1 MDKKEHERRRLEGQ
15 VDSMRRWLTTMPL
28 SAGGH
33 HNNLHYIQDFALL
46 LAHADCTPNSR
57 ILELG
62 CGSGWTTEWLARL
75 GFKVTALDIN
85 ADMLE
90 LGRERMAACKRAFP
104 ETPMSAEFVTGDAEE
119 LDFEDESF
127 DAVCCVNSL
136 HHIPDIPKALTEIH
150 RVLKKGGR
158 FLFFEPGEGHAES
171 EVSKREM
178 EEHGVTEKDII
189 IDELAGWAE
198 AAGFVLFALVPSL
211 DPNTSIPLDRWHRL
225 ARAGWRLPLELWRWR
240 KALLHR
246 VVHHPCGYL
255 LKGGGTAYGR
265 IVAGEMISFSVPEA
279 VPHREMLRLKATVR
293 NSGDAPWMSWGSFLA
308 GDPLNQGEGGYVN
321 LGVKL
326 MRPDGTCEDPDFSRG
341 MLLADVMP
349 GETAE
354 ISCLAKAPASAGEYD
369 LKVDLV
375 QEGVA
380 WFEDMGSTP
389 LHRSLTVTPDD
400 PATPPDTRIPD
411 TLEAALTVDRIEQGD
426 DGSATLT
433 VSVTNEGDTV
443 WLHEPLDEPGLP
455 SHGRGFVRLGVQV
468 LGARNEMVNRDYL
481 HVDLP
486 RDMAP
491 ADSVTLTFAVDT
503 ASLPDTAGRLKVDMV
518 NEQIAWFE
526 DRGSTPLVLALP
538 LKKES

>member
-46 LAHADCTPNSR
+46 LAHADCMPNSR
-57 ILELG
+57 VLELG
-62 CGSGWTTEWLARL
+62 CGSGWATEWMARL

-90 LGRERMAACKRAFP
+90 LGQERMAACKRAFP
-104 ETPMSAEFVTGDAEE
+104 ETPMSVEFVTGDAEA
-119 LDFEDESF
+119 LDFEDETF
-127 DAVCCVNSL
+127 DAVYCLNAL
-136 HHIPDIPKALTEIH
+136 HHIPDIPTALAEIH

-158 FLFFEPGEGHAES
+158 FLFLEPGEGHAES

-189 IDELAGWAE
+189 IDELAGWSRQ
-198 AAGFVLFALVPSL
+198 AGFEQFVIVPSL
-211 DPNTSIPLDRWHRL
+211 DPNISVSLDRWRHL
-225 ARAGWRLPLELWRWR
+225 ARAGWRLPIELWRWR
-240 KALLHR
+240 KALMDR

-255 LKGGGTAYGR
+255 LKGGGTAHGR
-265 IVAGEMISFSVPEA
+265 IVAGEIVSFDSPESVA
-279 VPHREMLRLKATVR
+279 HREMITLKATVR

-308 GDPLNQGEGGYVN
+308 SDPLNQGEGGYVN

-341 MLLADVMP
+341 ILMQDVMP

-354 ISCLAKAPASAGEYD
+354 ISCLAKVPATSGEYG

-389 LHRSLTVTPDD
+389 FHTELTVTADE
-400 PATPPDTRIPD
+400 PARPPDTRIPD
-411 TLEAALTVDRIEQGD
+411 VLQATLTVDGIEQRGE
-426 DGSATLT
+426 GTAVLT
-433 VSVTNEGDTV
+433 VSVTNSGNTL
-443 WLHEPLDEPGLP
+443 WLAEPKDEPGLP

-468 LGARNEMVNRDYL
+468 LTHQHEMVDRDLL

-486 RDMAP
+486 HDVAP
-491 ADSVTLTFAVDT
+491 GDT
-503 ASLPDTAGRLKVDMV
+503 VRLSASIDTSALPDAAGCLKLDMV

-526 DRGSTPLVLALP
+526 DRGSTAIVLP
-538 LKKES
+538 LPLA

>member
-1 MDKKEHERRRLEGQ
+1 
-15 VDSMRRWLTTMPL
+15 MRRWLTTMPL

-57 ILELG
+57 VLELG
-62 CGSGWTTEWLARL
+62 CGSGWASEWMARL

-85 ADMLE
+85 DDMLE
-90 LGRERMAACKRAFP
+90 LGRERMVACRRAFP
-104 ETPMSAEFVTGDAEE
+104 ETPMSVDFVTGDAEA

-127 DAVCCVNSL
+127 DAVYCLNAL
-136 HHIPDIPKALTEIH
+136 HHIPDIPKALAEIH

-158 FLFFEPGEGHAES
+158 FLFLEPGEGHAEA

-189 IDELAGWAE
+189 IDELEAWARQ
-198 AAGFVLFALVPSL
+198 AGFVQFALVPSL
-211 DPNTSIPLDRWHRL
+211 DPLTSISLDRWRYL
-225 ARAGWRLPLELWRWR
+225 AHAGWRLPIELWRWR
-240 KALLHR
+240 KALIHR

-255 LKGGGTAYGR
+255 LKGGGTAQGR
-265 IVAGEMISFSVPEA
+265 IVAGEIVSFAVPES

-326 MRPDGTCEDPDFSRG
+326 MRPDGTCEDPDLSRG
-341 MLLADVMP
+341 VLLKDVLP
-349 GETAE
+349 GETTE
-354 ISCLAKAPASAGEYD
+354 ITCLAKAPATPGEYG

-389 LHRSLTVTPDD
+389 LHRKLTVTPDE
-400 PATPPDTRIPD
+400 PNSSPDTRIPD
-411 TLEAALTVDRIEQGD
+411 ALLAVLTVEKVEPGES
-426 DGSATLT
+426 GTATLT
-433 VSVTNEGDTV
+433 VSVTNDGNTL
-443 WLHEPLDEPGLP
+443 WLCEPKDEPGLP

-468 LGARNEMVNRDYL
+468 ISAQHEMVNRDFL

-486 RDMAP
+486 QEMAP
-491 ADSVTLTFAVDT
+491 TDSVTLTFEVNT
-503 ASLPDTAGRLKVDMV
+503 AALPEAAGCLKLDMV
-518 NEQIAWFE
+518 DEQIAWFE
-526 DRGSTPLVLALP
+526 ERGSTPLVLPLP
-538 LKKES
+538 LA

>member
-57 ILELG
+57 VLELG
-62 CGSGWTTEWLARL
+62 CGSGWSAEWMGRL

-85 ADMLE
+85 EDMLE

-104 ETPMSAEFVTGDAEE
+104 ETPISVEFVTGDAEA
-119 LDFEDESF
+119 LAFDDESF
-127 DAVCCVNSL
+127 DAVYCLNAL
-136 HHIPDIPKALTEIH
+136 HHIPDIPKALKEIH

-158 FLFFEPGEGHAES
+158 FLFMEPGEGHAEA

-189 IDELAGWAE
+189 IDELAEWSRQ
-198 AAGFVLFALVPSL
+198 AGFEQFALVPSL
-211 DPNTSIPLDRWHRL
+211 DPVTSISLGRWRDL

-240 KALLHR
+240 RALIHR

-255 LKGGGTAYGR
+255 LKGGGTAQGR
-265 IVAGEMISFSVPEA
+265 IVAGEIVAFDVPES
-279 VPHREMLRLKATVR
+279 VPHREMLKLKATVR

-341 MLLADVMP
+341 KLLDDVLP

-354 ISCLAKAPASAGEYD
+354 VTCLAKAPAAPGEYG

-389 LHRSLTVTPDD
+389 LHRKLTVTPDE
-400 PATPPDTRIPD
+400 PQTLPDTRIPD
-411 TLEAALTVDRIEQGD
+411 ELRAGLEVEQIELGE
-426 DGSATLT
+426 GTATLT
-433 VSVTNEGDTV
+433 VSVTNEGNTL
-443 WLHEPLDEPGLP
+443 WLREPKDEPGLP
-455 SHGRGFVRLGVQV
+455 SHGRGFVQLGVQV
-468 LGARNEMVNRDYL
+468 LTAQHEMVNRDYL
-481 HVDLP
+481 HVSLP

-491 ADSVTLTFAVDT
+491 SEQMALTVEVNT
-503 ASLPDTAGRLKVDMV
+503 AELPEAAGCLKIDMV
-518 NEQIAWFE
+518 DEQIAWFE
-526 DRGSTPLVLALP
+526 DRGSSPLVLALP

>member
-1 MDKKEHERRRLEGQ
+1 MDRKEHERRRLEGQ

-46 LAHADCTPNSR
+46 LAHADCQPNSR

-75 GFKVTALDIN
+75 GFKVTSLDIN

-104 ETPMSAEFVTGDAEE
+104 ETPMSADFVTGDAEA
-119 LDFEDESF
+119 LAFEDESF

-136 HHIPDIPKALTEIH
+136 HHIPDIPKALAEIH

-158 FLFFEPGEGHAES
+158 FLFFEPGEGHAEA

-189 IDELAGWAE
+189 IDELAGWAT
-198 AAGFVLFALVPSL
+198 AAGFERFALVPSL
-211 DPNTSIPLDRWHRL
+211 DPTTSIPLDRWHAL
-225 ARAGWRLPLELWRWR
+225 ARTGWRLPLELWRWR
-240 KALLHR
+240 KALVHR

-255 LKGGGTAYGR
+255 LKGGGTERGR
-265 IVAGEMISFSVPEA
+265 VVAGEILSFESPDS
-279 VPHREMLRLKATVR
+279 VPHRQMLKLKATVR
-293 NSGDAPWMSWGSFLA
+293 NSGDAPWMSWGTFLA
-308 GDPLNQGEGGYVN
+308 SDPLNQGEGGYVN

-326 MRPDGTCEDPDFSRG
+326 MRPDGTCENPDLSRG
-341 MLLADVMP
+341 ALLQDVMP

-354 ISCLAKAPASAGEYD
+354 ITCLAKAPAVPGEYG

-389 LHRSLTVTPDD
+389 LHRKLSVTEEEP
-400 PATPPDTRIPD
+400 TLPPDTRIPD
-411 TLEAALTVDRIEQGD
+411 VLDADLSVDGVENGSDGTAALTV
-426 DGSATLT
+426 
-433 VSVTNEGDTV
+433 SVVNRGNTV
-443 WLHEPLDEPGLP
+443 WLSEPREEPGLP

-468 LGARNEMVNRDYL
+468 LGAGEEMLNRDFL

-486 RDMAP
+486 NDMAP
-491 ADSVTLTFAVDT
+491 SDRATLTFELVT
-503 ASLPDTAGRLKVDMV
+503 AALPKGAARLKLDMV
-518 NEQIAWFE
+518 DEQIAWFE
-526 DRGSTPLVLALP
+526 DRGSTPVLLSIP
-538 LKKES
+538 LE